1 VKNFLKKIITR
12 IPEVWKEAGWRGPL
26 QLVEIYRRKQK
37 QQENYQA
44 WIALQEKPE
53 KLDEKEIRAEIE
65 SFSHKPLISVILPV
79 YNVDEKWLRLCI
91 DSVLNQLYSNW
102 ELCIADDAS
111 TAPHI
116 PGVLKEYTE
125 KDERIR
131 LVMRF
136 QNGHISEASNSALMM
151 AGGEWTVLLDHDDEL
166 SPDAL
171 YYVAKEINEH
181 TDAQL
186 IYSDE
191 DLIDTRGVRS
201 EPKFKPGWSPDLFY
215 SLNLVTHLSAFR
227 TDLLRKIGGFRVGFE
242 GSQDYDLTLR
252 AIEQIDEK
260 QIRHIPKILYHWRT
274 LESSVASSSEAKPY
288 AHERARQAIREHFER
303 TSIAATVTEG
313 YPPLHRVIYDLPG
326 DTKISVIYG
335 GGKKQF
341 EKISAENFEFIS
353 AETGSGSLA
362 ERFNSAAQKAGG
374 NVLVFFENDVA
385 GLTIDALGE
394 LAALALQKNIGAA
407 GARLLYQNGR
417 VHQGGIILGIADSAG
432 FAYRRL
438 PGWYR
443 DSLMRAQVI
452 NNFSAVSGA
461 CMATRKDIFDEIG
474 GFDALDFPNGFY
486 DVDYCLRLRERGY
499 RVTWTPHVEL
509 VGDGKTVTEKIIEK
523 RDSKEVKAFREKW
536 KSFLENDP
544 YYNPNLSLERED
556 MSLDIN
562 LG

>member
-1 VKNFLKKIITR
+1 VKNFLKKIVTR
-12 IPEVWKEAGWRGPL
+12 IPEILRESGWRGPL

-37 QQENYQA
+37 QQENYLT
-44 WIALQEKPE
+44 WIAQQEKQE
-53 KLDEKEIRAEIE
+53 RSDGKAIRAEIE
-65 SFSHKPLISVILPV
+65 SFSHKPLISVVLPV

-91 DSVLNQLYSNW
+91 DSVINQLYTNW

-116 PGVLKEYTE
+116 PPILKEYTE

-131 LVMRF
+131 AVMRL

-166 SPDAL
+166 SPDAF
-171 YYVAKEINEH
+171 YHVAREIDEH
-181 TDAQL
+181 PDAQL

-191 DLIDTRGVRS
+191 DLIDTHGVRS
-201 EPKFKPGWSPDLFY
+201 EPKFKPDWSPDLFY

-227 TDLLRKIGGFRVGFE
+227 TELLRNIGGFRIGFE

-288 AHERARQAIREHFER
+288 AHERAREAIREHFAR
-303 TSIAATVTEG
+303 TRVAATVTEG
-313 YPPLHRVIYDLPG
+313 YPPLHRVTYALPE

-335 GGKKQF
+335 GDKKPF
-341 EKISAENFEFIS
+341 AGVPDKNIELIGAGTTHNSLSANLNAAAEN
-353 AETGSGSLA
+353 
-362 ERFNSAAQKAGG
+362 AGG
-374 NVLVFFENDVA
+374 DVLIFFESNVDGISLE
-385 GLTIDALGE
+385 GLKE
-394 LAALALQKNIGAA
+394 LAALSLQKKIGAA
-407 GARLLYQNGR
+407 GAKLLYQNGR
-417 VHQGGIILGIADSAG
+417 IHQGGIVPGINGTAG
-432 FAYRRL
+432 YVYRGS

-461 CMATRKDIFDEIG
+461 CLATRKTVFEEAG
-474 GFDALDFPNGFY
+474 GFNSTDFPGGFY
-486 DVDYCLRLRERGY
+486 DVDYCLRLREKNY
-499 RVTWTPHVEL
+499 RITWTPHVEL
-509 VGDGKTVTEKIIEK
+509 VADGKTATEKIVEDKNSIE
-523 RDSKEVKAFREKW
+523 VTAFHEKW
-536 KSFLENDP
+536 KSFPETDP
-544 YYNPNLSLERED
+544 YYNPNLSLKRED
-556 MSLDIN
+556 MALDIYIR
-562 LG
+562 

>member
-1 VKNFLKKIITR
+1 MKNFLKKIITR

-37 QQENYQA
+37 QQENYLA
-44 WIALQEKPE
+44 WIARQE

-79 YNVDEKWLRLCI
+79 YNIDEKWLRLCI
-91 DSVLNQLYSNW
+91 DSVLNQLYTNW

-151 AGGEWTVLLDHDDEL
+151 AAGEWTVLLDHDDEL

-171 YYVAKEINEH
+171 YYLAKEINED

-191 DLIDTRGVRS
+191 DLIDKHGVRS
-201 EPKFKPGWSPDLFY
+201 EPKFKPDWSPDLFY

-227 TDLLRKIGGFRVGFE
+227 TELLRKIGGFRVGFE

-252 AIEQIDEK
+252 AIEQIEEK

-303 TSIAATVTEG
+303 TGVAATVTEG
-313 YPPLHRVIYDLPG
+313 HPPLHRVIYDLPE

-335 GGKKQF
+335 GDKKPF
-341 EKISAENFEFIS
+341 
-353 AETGSGSLA
+353 
-362 ERFNSAAQKAGG
+362 AAIADEHIELIAAGG
-374 NVLVFFENDVA
+374 ARDSVSSSISGNFNAAAAEAGGDVLIFFESDVD
-385 GLTIDALGE
+385 GVSLEDLKE
-394 LAALALQKNIGAA
+394 LAALALQKKIGAV
-407 GARLLYQNGR
+407 GVKLLFRNGR
-417 VHQGGIILGIADSAG
+417 IHQGGIVPEINGTAG

-461 CMATRKDIFDEIG
+461 CLATRKAVFEEAG
-474 GFDALDFPNGFY
+474 GFNSNDFPGGFY
-486 DVDYCLRLRERGY
+486 DVDYCLRLREKGFRI
-499 RVTWTPHVEL
+499 TWTPHVKII
-509 VGDGKTVTEKIIEK
+509 GNHKTATEKIIEDK
-523 RDSKEVKAFREKW
+523 NSTEVKSFREKW
-536 KSFLENDP
+536 KSFLKNDP
-544 YYNPNLSLERED
+544 YYNPNLSKDSED
-556 MSLDIN
+556 FSFKVF
-562 LG
+562 

>member
-1 VKNFLKKIITR
+1 MKSFLKKIITR
-12 IPEVWKEAGWRGPL
+12 IPEVWRESGWRGPL
-26 QLVEIYRRKQK
+26 QMVEIYRRKQK
-37 QQENYQA
+37 QQENYLA
-44 WIALQEKPE
+44 WIAQQE
-53 KLDEKEIRAEIE
+53 KLDEKGIRAEINN
-65 SFSHKPLISVILPV
+65 FSHRPLISVILPV

-91 DSVLNQLYSNW
+91 DSVINQLYTNW

-116 PGVLKEYTE
+116 APLLKEYTE

-131 LVMRF
+131 LTMRP

-181 TDAQL
+181 ADARL

-201 EPKFKPGWSPDLFY
+201 EPKFKPDWSPDLFY

-227 TDLLRKIGGFRVGFE
+227 TELLRKIGGFRVGFE

-288 AHERARQAIREHFER
+288 AHERAREAIREHFTR
-303 TSIAATVTEG
+303 TGIAATVTEG
-313 YPPLHRVIYDLPG
+313 YPPLHRVIYDLPE

-335 GGKKQF
+335 GDKKPF
-341 EKISAENFEFIS
+341 ARTSDENIELIAVGGARDS
-353 AETGSGSLA
+353 MSGSISGNFNAAAA
-362 ERFNSAAQKAGG
+362 EAGG
-374 NVLVFFENDVA
+374 DVLIFFERDVDGVSIE
-385 GLTIDALGE
+385 GLKE
-394 LAALALQKNIGAA
+394 LAALALQKNIGGA
-407 GARLLYQNGR
+407 GAKLLYKNGR
-417 VHQGGIILGIADSAG
+417 IHHGGIIPGVNGTVG
-432 FAYRRL
+432 FAYRGL

-461 CMATRKDIFDEIG
+461 CLATRRAVFEEAG
-474 GFDALDFPNGFY
+474 GFNSNDFPGGFY
-486 DVDYCLRLRERGY
+486 DVDYCLRLREKGY
-499 RVTWTPHVEL
+499 RITWTPHIEL
-509 VGDGKTVTEKIIEK
+509 TGDGKTATEKVIEDK
-523 RDSKEVKAFREKW
+523 NSAEVKAFREKW

-544 YYNPNLSLERED
+544 YYNPNLLHFIDDRSTL
-556 MSLDIN
+556 
-562 LG
+562 